1 MKFMKD
7 KKIRVLQLKN
17 SIQHYSLPA
26 LNIVAEYC
34 DFTVL
39 YFDEARTKKEVLD
52 QCKFK
57 TIFVPVRKVWK
68 FFIHKKNIREIC
80 QDYDVVISL
89 GTIQYLSYTALAFG
103 MRKFKLIQYGIGEP
117 ASYHRHYGEASKLY
131 YSISHA
137 IEKRSDALLF
147 YSPQGIVLHE
157 QRGYTQ
163 TKMFVANNTTEVLKR
178 PLVPQSKDSILFI
191 GMLYPQK
198 GLQILLEA
206 YSVAYSRNKEIVPL
220 NIVGGG
226 SPLPEVKEWV
236 KSNNLESVIHV
247 LGPIYDN
254 EKKADIF
261 QHSLACISPKQAG
274 LSVLESMGYGV
285 PFITD
290 ANAITG
296 GEAFNIKHGENGL
309 RIENLDVNKMVEIIL
324 DITANQDK
332 YVEMGK
338 KAYEH
343 YWTLC
348 KPSDMAQ
355 GQLDAINYVMNL
367 K

>member
-1 MKFMKD
+1 MEE

-26 LNIVAEYC
+26 LNIVAEHC
-34 DFTVL
+34 DLTVL
-39 YFDEARTKKEVLD
+39 YFDEERTKKEVLE
-52 QCKFK
+52 QCRFK
-57 TIFVPVRKVWK
+57 TIFVPARKVWK
-68 FFIHKKNIREIC
+68 FFIHRQNIHNIC
-80 QDYDVVISL
+80 KDYDVVIAL
-89 GTIQYLSYTALAFG
+89 GTIQYLSYSLLAFRR
-103 MRKFKLIQYGIGEP
+103 RKYKLIQYGIGEP
-117 ASYHRHYGEASKLY
+117 ASYHRHYGDASKLY
-131 YSISHA
+131 YAISHA

-147 YSPQGIVLHE
+147 YSPQGVVLHE
-157 QRGYTQ
+157 DRGYTQ
-163 TKMFVANNTTEVLKR
+163 TEMFVANNTTEVLKMDMK
-178 PLVPQSKDSILFI
+178 PELKNSLLFI

-198 GLQILLEA
+198 GLQILLDA
-206 YSVAYSRNKEIVPL
+206 YKNAYTANKDIVPL

-226 SPLPEVKEWV
+226 KLLPEVKEWV
-236 KSNNLESVIHV
+236 EVNGLSDVIHV

-254 EKKADIF
+254 EKKAEIF

-296 GEAFNIKHGENGL
+296 GEAFNIKDGENGL
-309 RIENLDVNKMVEIIL
+309 RIENLDVEKMTETIL
-324 DITANQDK
+324 DVTENRQK
-332 YVEMGK
+332 YLDMGV

-343 YWTLC
+343 YWTKC

-355 GQLDAINYVMNL
+355 GQLDAINFVMSR
-367 K
+367 

>member
-1 MKFMKD
+1 MEEKR
-7 KKIRVLQLKN
+7 IRVLQLKN

-26 LNIVAEYC
+26 LNIVAEHC

-39 YFDEARTKKEVLD
+39 YFDKERTKQEVLD
-52 QCKFK
+52 QCNFK
-57 TIFVPVRKVWK
+57 TIYVPARKVWK
-68 FFIHKKNIREIC
+68 FYIHQRNVHRIC
-80 QDYDVVISL
+80 RDYDVVISL
-89 GTIQYLSYTALAFG
+89 GTLQYLSYISLAFRR
-103 MRKFKLIQYGIGEP
+103 RKYKLIQYGIGEP

-131 YSISHA
+131 YAISHA
-137 IEKRSDALLF
+137 IEKRSDALIF
-147 YSPQGIVLHE
+147 YSPQGIKLHE
-157 QRGYTQ
+157 NRGYTQ

-178 PLVPQSKDSILFI
+178 DVKPELKDSILFI

-198 GLQILLEA
+198 GLPILLEA
-206 YSVAYSRNKEIVPL
+206 YKEAYRQNKELVHL

-226 SPLPEVKEWV
+226 QPLPDVKKWV
-236 KSNNLESVIHV
+236 EENQMGEVIHV

-261 QHSLACISPKQAG
+261 QRSLACISPKQAG

-290 ANAITG
+290 LNAITG
-296 GEAFNIKHGENGL
+296 GEAFNIKNGENGL
-309 RIENLDVNKMVEIIL
+309 RIENLDVDKMTAIVL
-324 DITANQDK
+324 DITVNKEK
-332 YVEMGK
+332 YIEMGN

-355 GQLDAINYVMNL
+355 GQLAAINYVIN
-367 K
+367 KK

>member
-1 MKFMKD
+1 MEEKRIK
-7 KKIRVLQLKN
+7 VLQLKN

-26 LNIVAEYC
+26 LNIVAKHC
-34 DFTVL
+34 DLTVL
-39 YFDEARTKKEVLD
+39 YFDKERTKEEVLA

-57 TIFVPVRKVWK
+57 TIYVPAKKVWK
-68 FFIHKKNIREIC
+68 FIVHKKSIHKISKNF
-80 QDYDVVISL
+80 DVVISL
-89 GTIQYLSYTALAFG
+89 GTLQYLSYISLAFRR
-103 MRKFKLIQYGIGEP
+103 RKYKLIQYGIGEP

-131 YSISHA
+131 YAISHV

-157 QRGYTQ
+157 ERGFTQ
-163 TKMFVANNTTEVLKR
+163 IKMFVANNTTEVLKR
-178 PLVPQSKDSILFI
+178 DVVPALKDSIMFI

-198 GLQILLEA
+198 GLQILLDAYKEA
-206 YSVAYSRNKEIVPL
+206 YKKNKELVSL
-220 NIVGGG
+220 VIVGGG
-226 SPLPEVKEWV
+226 KPLSEVKQWV
-236 KSNNLESVIHV
+236 EDNHLSKVINV

-309 RIENLDVNKMVEIIL
+309 RIEALDVDKMTEILL
-324 DITANQDK
+324 DISINRAK
-332 YVEMGK
+332 YIEMGD

-343 YWTLC
+343 YWTYC

-355 GQLDAINYVMNL
+355 GQLDAINFVMN

>member
-1 MKFMKD
+1 MED
-7 KKIRVLQLKN
+7 NKIRVLQLKN

-26 LNIVAEYC
+26 LNIVAEHC

-39 YFDEARTKKEVLD
+39 YFQKEKTKKEVLE

-57 TIFVPVRKVWK
+57 TIYVPARKVWK
-68 FFIHKKNIREIC
+68 FFIHKQNIHRICKN
-80 QDYDVVISL
+80 YDVVISL
-89 GTIQYLSYTALAFG
+89 GTIQYLSYIALAFRR
-103 MRKFKLIQYGIGEP
+103 RKYKLIQYGIGEP

-131 YSISHA
+131 YAISHA
-137 IEKRSDALLF
+137 IERRSDALLF
-147 YSPQGIVLHE
+147 YSPQGIKLHE
-157 QRGYTQ
+157 ERGYMQ
-163 TKMFVANNTTEVLKR
+163 TKMFVANNTTEVLKKEMK
-178 PLVPQSKDSILFI
+178 PELKNSLLFI

-198 GLQILLEA
+198 GLQILLDAYKEA
-206 YSVAYSRNKEIVPL
+206 YAIKKNIVPL

-226 SPLPEVKEWV
+226 KPLPGVKEWV
-236 KSNNLESVIHV
+236 ETNGLSDVIHV

-254 EKKADIF
+254 EKKSEIF

-296 GEAFNIKHGENGL
+296 GEAFNISDGINGL
-309 RIENLDVNKMVEIIL
+309 RIQDLDVEKMKDTIL
-324 DITANQDK
+324 DVSSDK
-332 YVEMGK
+332 EKYIEMGN

-343 YWTLC
+343 YWTKC

-355 GQLDAINYVMNL
+355 GQIDAINYVMTL
-367 K
+367 

>member
-1 MKFMKD
+1 MEEKRIK
-7 KKIRVLQLKN
+7 VLQLKN

-26 LNIVAEYC
+26 LNIVAKHC
-34 DFTVL
+34 DLTVL
-39 YFDEARTKKEVLD
+39 YFDKDRTKKEVLE
-52 QCKFK
+52 QCEFK
-57 TIFVPVRKVWK
+57 TMYVPARKVWK
-68 FFIHKKNIREIC
+68 FFVHKKSIHRISKG
-80 QDYDVVISL
+80 YDVVISL
-89 GTIQYLSYTALAFG
+89 GTLQYLSYVSLAFRR
-103 MRKFKLIQYGIGEP
+103 RKYKLIQYGIGEP

-131 YSISHA
+131 YAISHA

-157 QRGYTQ
+157 ERGFTQ

-178 PLVPQSKDSILFI
+178 DVVPAQKDSILFI

-198 GLQILLEA
+198 GLQVLLDAYKEA
-206 YSVAYSRNKEIVPL
+206 YKKNKDVVTL

-226 SPLPEVKEWV
+226 KPLPEVKQWV
-236 KSNNLESVIHV
+236 EDNQLSKVIHV

-296 GEAFNIKHGENGL
+296 GEAFNIDSGINGL
-309 RIENLDVNKMVEIIL
+309 RVEDLDVNKMKDIIL
-324 DITANQDK
+324 DISANKNK
-332 YVEMGK
+332 YIEMGN
-338 KAYEH
+338 KAYEY
-343 YWTLC
+343 YWACC

-355 GQLDAINYVMNL
+355 GQLDAINFVMN

>member
-1 MKFMKD
+1 ME
-7 KKIRVLQLKN
+7 KKIKVLQLKN

-26 LNIVAEYC
+26 LNIVAEHC

-39 YFDEARTKKEVLD
+39 YFDKERTKPEVLE
-52 QCKFK
+52 QCRFK
-57 TIFVPVRKVWK
+57 TIYVPAKKVWK
-68 FFIHKKNIREIC
+68 FIIHQENIHKIC
-80 QDYDVVISL
+80 KGYDVVISL
-89 GTIQYLSYTALAFG
+89 GTLQYLSYITLAFRR
-103 MRKFKLIQYGIGEP
+103 RKYKLIQYGIGEP

-131 YSISHA
+131 YALSHA
-137 IEKRSDALLF
+137 VEKRSDALLF
-147 YSPQGIVLHE
+147 YSPQGVVLHE

-178 PLVPQSKDSILFI
+178 PVVPESKESLLFI

-198 GLQILLEA
+198 GLQILLDA
-206 YSVAYSRNKEIVPL
+206 YKLAYDKNRDIIHL

-226 SPLPEVKEWV
+226 KPLPEVKEWV
-236 KSNNLESVIHV
+236 ETNKMSNIIHV

-261 QHSLACISPKQAG
+261 QHSIACISPKQAG

-296 GEAFNIKHGENGL
+296 GEAFNIKDGDNGL
-309 RIENLDVNKMVEIIL
+309 RVVNLDVEKMRDIIL
-324 DITANQDK
+324 DITANRQK
-332 YVEMGK
+332 FIEMGD

-343 YWTLC
+343 YWTSC

-355 GQLDAINYVMNL
+355 GQLDAIEYVMNL
-367 K
+367 

>member
-1 MKFMKD
+1 MAERKL
-7 KKIRVLQLKN
+7 RVLQLKN

-26 LNIVAEYC
+26 LNIVAEHC
-34 DFTVL
+34 DLTVL
-39 YFDEARTKKEVLD
+39 YFDKERTKNEVLE
-52 QCKFK
+52 QCRFK
-57 TIFVPVRKVWK
+57 TIYVPTRNVWK
-68 FFIHKKNIREIC
+68 FVIHKQSIHNIC
-80 QDYDVVISL
+80 KDYDVVISL
-89 GTIQYLSYTALAFG
+89 GTIQYLSYTALAFRR
-103 MRKFKLIQYGIGEP
+103 RKYKLIQYGSGEP

-131 YSISHA
+131 YAINHA

-147 YSPQGIVLHE
+147 YSPEGIKLHE
-157 QRGYTQ
+157 DRGYTQ
-163 TKMFVANNTTEVLKR
+163 TRMFVANNTTEVLKKSV
-178 PLVPQSKDSILFI
+178 VPELKNSILFI
-191 GMLYPQK
+191 GKIYPEK
-198 GLQILLEA
+198 GLQILLDA
-206 YSVAYSRNKEIVPL
+206 YKEAYSRNKEIVHL

-226 SPLPEVKEWV
+226 EPLPEVREWV
-236 KSNNLESVIHV
+236 KTNHLSNVINV

-296 GEAFNIKHGENGL
+296 GEAFNIKNGENGL
-309 RIENLDVNKMVEIIL
+309 RIEDINVNKLTEVIF
-324 DITANQDK
+324 DISDDK
-332 YVEMGK
+332 QKYIEMGN

-343 YWTLC
+343 YWTYC

-355 GQLDAINYVMNL
+355 GQLDAIDYVKNL
-367 K
+367 